1 MTSSSLAYLLCE
13 GGHNIKANRQLSIAS
28 IGVLVACMLLIGTAV
43 LFSINVNAIM
53 GYVESINEV
62 VVFVDDSASSAAS
75 EKLGEALKSDKNVAS
90 TKYIS
95 KADALKSQ
103 MELMNDAAGL
113 LSGLDGNE
121 NPFPASYRISVRN
134 LSELSDTIERIE
146 ALDGVDYVSASADI
160 ANTLV
165 DIKHGVTTAGVFIV
179 AILAMVSVIIIANT
193 IKVTIFN
200 RRKEISI
207 MKYVGATDMFIRI
220 PFLVEGV
227 IIGLTSAILA
237 YGFLWLGYEYIMD
250 WLSKTQSSWLTIA
263 YQNLVPFTDVSLTI
277 LAGFT
282 IAGSAFGI
290 LGSLFFVSKYLKV

>member
-1 MTSSSLAYLLCE
+1 MTSSSLGYLLCE
-13 GGHNIKANRQLSIAS
+13 GGRNIKANRQMSIAS
-28 IGVLVACMLLIGTAV
+28 IGVLVACMLLIGVAV
-43 LFSINVNAIM
+43 LFSLNVNSIM

-62 VVFVDDSASSAAS
+62 VVFVQDDASADTVQQ
-75 EKLGEALKSDKNVAS
+75 LGKGL
-90 TKYIS
+90 
-95 KADALKSQ
+95 KADANIATSQYVSKEDALKRQ
-103 MELMNDAAGL
+103 MELMAGAAGL
-113 LSGLDGNE
+113 LAGLGGDE
-121 NPFPASYRISVRN
+121 NPMPASYRIS
-134 LSELSDTIERIE
+134 LKDLGELSATLARIE

-160 ANTLV
+160 ASTLV

-179 AILAMVSVIIIANT
+179 AILGMVSVIIISNT

-237 YGFLWLGYEYIMD
+237 YGFLWAGYEYTME
-250 WLSKTQSSWLTIA
+250 WLAQTQSSWLMIA
-263 YQNLVPFTDVSLTI
+263 YENLVPFADVSLTI

-282 IAGSAFGI
+282 LAGGAFGI